1 MKWCMLPILADSRA
15 QMCRSQSGR
24 FIGDPTYEYEYI
36 DMKVV
41 GEGEEAEEET
51 NTVSFQSS
59 ENLFIN
65 LMILHITRDTSSCLL
80 TNILH
85 R

>member
-15 QMCRSQSGR
+15 QMCRSLSGR

-51 NTVSFQSS
+51 NTVSFQVKTCSFS
-59 ENLFIN
+59 I
-65 LMILHITRDTSSCLL
+65 H
-80 TNILH
+80 
-85 R
+85 

>member
-15 QMCRSQSGR
+15 QMCRSLSGR

-36 DMKVV
+36 DVKIV

-51 NTVSFQSS
+51 NTVSF
-59 ENLFIN
+59 
-65 LMILHITRDTSSCLL
+65 M
-80 TNILH
+80 
-85 R
+85 

>member
-15 QMCRSQSGR
+15 QMCRSLSGR

-36 DMKVV
+36 DVKVV

-51 NTVSFQSS
+51 NTVSELRYRMDQSRS
-59 ENLFIN
+59 RFSDID
-65 LMILHITRDTSSCLL
+65 R
-80 TNILH
+80 
-85 R
+85 